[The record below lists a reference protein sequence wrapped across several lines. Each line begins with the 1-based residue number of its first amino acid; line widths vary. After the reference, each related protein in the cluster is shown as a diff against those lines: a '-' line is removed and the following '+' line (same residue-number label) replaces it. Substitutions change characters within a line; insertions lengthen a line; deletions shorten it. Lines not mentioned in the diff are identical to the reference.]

1 MKINCTVLVLF
12 MSVLFS
18 QVSLSD
24 VREMSNEQLDLIRQ
38 ELNNNTLI
46 DKYNDICL
54 KITSENIDLMIIVGA
69 LIVIGSGLFTTWRE
83 YKIKHNI

>member
-24 VREMSNEQLDLIRQ
+24 VREMSNDQLDLIRQ
-38 ELNNNTLI
+38 ELNNQNLEIDNQNIEPEDSKLSVVEVNVSKNLI
-46 DKYNDICL
+46 TK
-54 KITSENIDLMIIVGA
+54 
-69 LIVIGSGLFTTWRE
+69 
-83 YKIKHNI
+83 